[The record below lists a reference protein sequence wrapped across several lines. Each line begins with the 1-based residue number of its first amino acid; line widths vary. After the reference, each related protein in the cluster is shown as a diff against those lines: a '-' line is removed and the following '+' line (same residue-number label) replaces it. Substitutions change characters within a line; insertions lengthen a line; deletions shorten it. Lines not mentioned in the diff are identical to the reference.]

1 MGVVDGSGL
10 TGILELLHPP
20 ELVHCVLRPSDQV
33 VVKKQDLQ
41 AGQMTWSTCVGEKV
55 LKSHDYIC
63 LLF

>member
-1 MGVVDGSGL
+1 MMGVVDGSGL

-41 AGQMTWSTCVGEKV
+41 AGQMT
-55 LKSHDYIC
+55 
-63 LLF
+63 